1 MNRFLQAITQPGIN
15 IIAEI
20 KYSSP
25 SHGPFLCQRPAPEIA
40 QIYKENGAA
49 AISVLTDR
57 ERFRGDIK
65 YLKEV
70 ADTEDCLPLLRKD
83 FIKTPE
89 QVREAR
95 ENGASAFLLI
105 VRDLRPDLMRQLIDL
120 GVEEGLLPL
129 VEVHNAFELETAIE
143 QGVRV
148 IGVNNRDL
156 GTFNVDIN
164 TSFKIARLLEGEAG
178 YTLVAESGIKE
189 RSEIVELKDA
199 GYSAFLIGSVF
210 MDAEDP
216 GCRLRELRGAK

>member
-40 QIYKENGAA
+40 KIYKENGAA

-105 VRDLRPDLMRQLIDL
+105 VRDLRPDLMRQLIDARS
-120 GVEEGLLPL
+120 GRGPPPPGRSSQCVRAGDSDRAGGSG
-129 VEVHNAFELETAIE
+129 HRGE
-143 QGVRV
+143 QPRPGHFQCRHQYVLQDRPV
-148 IGVNNRDL
+148 IG
-156 GTFNVDIN
+156 G
-164 TSFKIARLLEGEAG
+164 
-178 YTLVAESGIKE
+178 
-189 RSEIVELKDA
+189 
-199 GYSAFLIGSVF
+199 
-210 MDAEDP
+210 
-216 GCRLRELRGAK
+216 